1 MRTPVW
7 VFASLVVALL
17 AAMLLCGCRKVK
29 EPEPAPDISAPTG
42 TMENAVPPEGPQ
54 TAAPVAGGG
63 KKVIGVT
70 LLTKTHAFYQ
80 DLEAG
85 MQRAAKE
92 AGYELAVDSA
102 EFKASDQEKQIDN
115 FIVQKV
121 AAIVVCP
128 ADSASVG
135 GAIKKANAA
144 GIPVF
149 TADIAAKEGDVVC
162 HIASDNKQGGQK
174 AGEFLAKAIGG
185 KGQVVVIDHPAVTS
199 VQDRVAGFEEAIR
212 KYPGIE
218 IVEKPPAEGQRS
230 KAREV
235 MANKLIE
242 YPKLAGVFGIND
254 DSALGALAACEA
266 TKGAEKIVIVGY
278 DATPEAREKIS
289 KGTQLKADVVQFPD
303 KMGMVAIQTVVKY
316 LKGEQV
322 PKDIPI
328 EVGIVDQA
336 SLKAEPAKK

>member
-1 MRTPVW
+1 MTVHRWVCAACLLVLGTAVLIGGCHKVRETPPPPDTN
-7 VFASLVVALL
+7 A
-17 AAMLLCGCRKVK
+17 
-29 EPEPAPDISAPTG
+29 PPAVL
-42 TMENAVPPEGPQ
+42 ENAVPSEGAP
-54 TAAPVAGGG
+54 TPAPAAG

-85 MQRAAKE
+85 MRKAAKE

-162 HIASDNKQGGQK
+162 HIASDNRQGGRK
-174 AGEFLAKAIGG
+174 AGEYLAKALNG
-185 KGQVVVIDHPAVTS
+185 KGQVIIIDHPAVTS

-212 KYPGIE
+212 NYPGIE

-278 DATPEAREKIS
+278 DATPEAREKIL
-289 KGTQLKADVVQFPD
+289 KGTQLKADVVQFPE
-303 KMGMVAIQTVVKY
+303 KMGVVAIQTVVKY
-316 LKGEQV
+316 LKGEKV
-322 PKDIPI
+322 PRNIPI

-336 SLKAEPAKK
+336 SLKAEQAGKK